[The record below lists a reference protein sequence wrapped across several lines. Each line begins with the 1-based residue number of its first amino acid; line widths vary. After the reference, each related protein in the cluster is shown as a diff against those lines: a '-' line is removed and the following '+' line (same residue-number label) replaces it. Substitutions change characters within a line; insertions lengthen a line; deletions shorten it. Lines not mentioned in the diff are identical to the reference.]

1 MTSLENEDQA
11 PQRSTDEVGAGN
23 TFFLV
28 RAVVEGEK
36 PEAMELLSHKC
47 VHYIKSRF
55 SRNSF
60 PRGVEFNDFVSDVML
75 KIILAI
81 ESFEDRGQDSFW
93 KWVQVVANNVWR
105 DMWRRFH
112 RDQKLGLLG
121 RGVSNEGSDE
131 HVAHSIPEAAPARQA
146 SPTQIARFH
155 ELARSED
162 ECIRRLPENWRRVYV
177 MRRKFELSFAEISVK
192 VGGTNEATL
201 RSHYARARDQIRGCL
216 GAKIDAFG
224 ETIQGWQ

>member
-1 MTSLENEDQA
+1 MTSSEGQDQA
-11 PQRSTDEVGAGN
+11 LQRSIDEVEAGN
-23 TFFLV
+23 TYSLL
-28 RAVVEGEK
+28 RAIADGEK
-36 PEAMELLSHKC
+36 PDALELLPQKC
-47 VHYIKSRF
+47 LRYIKSRF

-60 PRGVEFNDFVSDVML
+60 PHGVDFNDFVSDVML
-75 KIILAI
+75 KIILGI
-81 ESFEDRGQDSFW
+81 DSFEDRGPDSFW
-93 KWVQVVANNVWR
+93 RWVQTLANNVWR

-121 RGVSNEGSDE
+121 RGGSHEDSGE
-131 HVAHSIPEAAPARQA
+131 HVAHSIPEAAPARHA

-192 VGGTNEATL
+192 IGGTNEATL
-201 RSHYARARDQIRGCL
+201 RSHYARARDHIRGCL
-216 GAKIDAFG
+216 GARIDALG